1 MKSKILIAVSQC
13 HSVQWGMIG
22 CGTELM
28 EIIIKS
34 LFKHEKKIKAG
45 KVP

>member
-1 MKSKILIAVSQC
+1 MYSGV
-13 HSVQWGMIG
+13 IG

-34 LFKHEKKIKAG
+34 LYKHEKKIKAG